1 MAEKYD
7 NTEPKLINAS
17 LPSPIEQ
24 ILQLQTCSISR
35 FNSDFDEIELIGSGG
50 FGKVFK
56 SRNKF
61 DGNYYALKRIALDYS
76 NKKLTEK
83 TKNEAVLLSRIQHPN
98 IVRYF

>member
-1 MAEKYD
+1 MS
-7 NTEPKLINAS
+7 T
-17 LPSPIEQ
+17 LPSPLEQ
-24 ILQLQTCSISR
+24 ILHISR
-35 FNSDFDEIELIGSGG
+35 FKSDFDEIELIGSGG